1 MNIWAK
7 RLGAVALAGGL
18 LAGGS
23 AVGTLINPTTP
34 AYAADSESQQNT
46 ITVTGSGEVSVK
58 PDVAYLSLGVETTA
72 ATAKDAQSKNA
83 ASLQK
88 LTALLK
94 DTWKISASDIQTSQF
109 YVQPNYTYNDKEGQ
123 KVNGYTAYHTLR
135 VKYKDLD
142 KIGQLLDAASSAGAN
157 RIDNVTFTVDNPD
170 QYQEQVITKA
180 MANAGVKAGIIAKA
194 AGRSLGVVVNVVQND
209 GGYTPI
215 VKQGESF
222 LANASAADSAAST
235 SIETGELTV
244 NTTLTVQYSMK

>member
-23 AVGTLINPTTP
+23 AAATLINPSTP

-72 ATAKDAQSKNA
+72 ATAKEAQAKNA

-88 LTALLK
+88 LSTLLK
-94 DTWKISASDIQTSQF
+94 DTWKINPADIQTSQF
-109 YVQPNYTYNDKEGQ
+109 YVQPNYTYNDKDGQ
-123 KVNGYTAYHTLR
+123 KVTGYTAYHTLR
-135 VKYKDLD
+135 VKYKDLE
-142 KIGQLLDAASSAGAN
+142 KIGQLLDAASNAGAN
-157 RIDNVTFTVDNPD
+157 RIDNVTFTVENPD

-180 MANAGVKAGIIAKA
+180 MADAGVKAGIIAKA
-194 AGRSLGVVVNVVQND
+194 AGRGLGIVVNVVQND

-215 VKQGESF
+215 VKQGEMLMAGSS
-222 LANASAADSAAST
+222 ASDSAAST
-235 SIETGELTV
+235 AIETGELDV
-244 NTTLTVQYSMK
+244 KTTLTVQYSMK

>member
-7 RLGAVALAGGL
+7 RLGAMMLAGGL
-18 LAGGS
+18 IAGGS
-23 AVGTLINPTTP
+23 AAVSLLQPG
-34 AYAADSESQQNT
+34 AEVYAADSETQNT

-58 PDVAYLSLGVETTA
+58 PDVAYLSLGVETSA
-72 ATAKDAQSKNA
+72 ATAKEAQAKNA

-88 LTALLK
+88 LTSLLK
-94 DTWKISASDIQTSQF
+94 DTWKISTANIQTSQF

-123 KVNGYTAYHTLR
+123 KVTGYTAYHTLR
-135 VKYKDLD
+135 VKYQDLD
-142 KIGQLLDAASSAGAN
+142 KIGQLLDAASNAGAN

-180 MANAGVKAGIIAKA
+180 MADAGVKAGIIAKA
-194 AGRSLGVVVNVVQND
+194 SGRGLGVVVNVVQND

-215 VKQGESF
+215 VKQGEA
-222 LANASAADSAAST
+222 LIAHAAADSAAST

-244 NTTLTVQYSMK
+244 KTTLTVQYAMK